1 MRWPQNARTLL
12 AALAACGIAV
22 PALAAQNGRKTG
34 RPPVHEAAK
43 PPRNGMP
50 RLGPGP
56 GWQPKPRAQMLE
68 RLEKMTPEQRER
80 VLERLPPE
88 RRQRV
93 EQQLEQYHNMTP
105 EQRERLQQRYQWFS
119 QLPPERQEAI
129 RKGFQRFQKLPADR
143 QGAVRQEV
151 QQLSALPEAERQ
163 ARMNSDEFRSRFDR
177 REQQIIRDVTGA
189 FPE

>member
-1 MRWPQNARTLL
+1 MHCPHQIYPLV
-12 AALAACGIAV
+12 AALAACGIVV
-22 PALAAQNGRKTG
+22 PALGAQNGRKAG
-34 RPPVHEAAK
+34 RPPVHDAVK

-50 RLGPGP
+50 RLGPGSRP
-56 GWQPKPRAQMLE
+56 GPRAQMLE
-68 RLEKMTPEQRER
+68 RLDRMTPEQRER

-129 RKGFQRFQKLPADR
+129 RKGFQRFQKLPAER
-143 QGAVRQEV
+143 QGAVREEV
-151 QQLSALPEAERQ
+151 QRLNALPEAEREE
-163 ARMNSDEFRSRFDR
+163 RMNSDEFRSRFNK
-177 REQQIIRDVTGA
+177 REQQIIRDVAGA
-189 FPE
+189 IPE

>member
-1 MRWPQNARTLL
+1 MRWLQNVRAAV
-12 AALAACGIAV
+12 AALVACGIAAPTFAEQNV
-22 PALAAQNGRKTG
+22 PQPG
-34 RPPVHEAAK
+34 RPPVHDRAVAA
-43 PPRNGMP
+43 RSGMP

-56 GWQPKPRAQMLE
+56 RWRPGPRAQMLE
-68 RLEKMTPEQRER
+68 RLDRMSPEQRER

-93 EQQLEQYHNMTP
+93 EQQLKQYHNMTP

-119 QLPPERQEAI
+119 QLPPERQDAI
-129 RKGFQRFQKLPADR
+129 RKSFQRFQKLPADR
-143 QGAVRQEV
+143 QDALRQEL
-151 QQLSALPEAERQ
+151 QRLNALPEGERE
-163 ARMNSDEFRSRFDR
+163 ARMNSDDFRSRFDQ